1 MTTDNQKM
9 AMDIVNSHF
18 NAVHLRQITAV
29 DCDVLYDTITA
40 ALDEKDLE
48 MAQLEKD
55 LVNAR
60 QELDALRIRSASE

>member
-1 MTTDNQKM
+1 MMTDNKKNWEIAADCHRGLFYM
-9 AMDIVNSHF
+9 HEDFDDLVE
-18 NAVHLRQITAV
+18 LDRRITK
-29 DCDVLYDTITA
+29 